1 VSGTRIGD
9 KYHRILDNSIKLHH
23 YSAMKDI
30 EDIKAKLDFYATRD
44 TKLTV
49 RDTWSDWKEGQET
62 QWTTKGGSTERYTGS
77 HPIEI
82 KNICKQ

>member
-1 VSGTRIGD
+1 
-9 KYHRILDNSIKLHH
+9 
-23 YSAMKDI
+23 MKDV

-49 RDTWSDWKEGQET
+49 KDTWTNWKEGQET
-62 QWTTKGGSTERYTGS
+62 QWTHGKGTVERYTGS